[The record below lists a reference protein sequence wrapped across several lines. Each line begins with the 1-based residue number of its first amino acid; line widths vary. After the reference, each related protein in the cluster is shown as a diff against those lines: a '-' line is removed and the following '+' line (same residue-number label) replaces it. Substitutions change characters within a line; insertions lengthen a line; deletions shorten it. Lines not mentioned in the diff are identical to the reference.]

1 MRKLSLRVLQRQ
13 QEVQA
18 RAPRLLQLVV
28 QRAAAQLE
36 QVRRAREQL
45 ELAQQ
50 QVRPALRELLLER
63 YQPLVQPSQ
72 AQVWLVSSVQQL
84 SLRQLSMK

>member
-1 MRKLSLRVLQRQ
+1 MRKLSLRVLRHQL
-13 QEVQA
+13 EAQA
-18 RAPRLLQLVV
+18 REHQLLQPVV
-28 QRAAAQLE
+28 QRAEAQLE
-36 QVRRAREQL
+36 QVQRALEQL
-45 ELAQQ
+45 EPAQQ
-50 QVRPALRELLLER
+50 QVRPERQELLRER

>member
-1 MRKLSLRVLQRQ
+1 MRKLNLRVLQRQ

-18 RAPRLLQLVV
+18 QVSQLLQPVV

-36 QVRRAREQL
+36 QVQRARAQQ

-50 QVRPALRELLLER
+50 QVRPALRERLRER
-63 YQPLVQPSQ
+63 YQPSVQPSQ
-72 AQVWLVSSVQQL
+72 ARALLELLELLLWR
-84 SLRQLSMK
+84 RQLSMK

>member
-1 MRKLSLRVLQRQ
+1 MRKLNLRVLQRQ
-13 QEVQA
+13 QEVRA

-28 QRAAAQLE
+28 QRAAVQLE
-36 QVRRAREQL
+36 QVQPARAL

-50 QVRPALRELLLER
+50 QVRPALRELLQEQ

-72 AQVWLVSSVQQL
+72 VLVLLVSSVRL
-84 SLRQLSMK
+84 

>member
-1 MRKLSLRVLQRQ
+1 MRKLNLRVLQRQ

-28 QRAAAQLE
+28 RRVAAQQE
-36 QVRRAREQL
+36 QAQRAREQL

-50 QVRPALRELLLER
+50 QVRPALRELLQVR
-63 YQPLVQPSQ
+63 YQPLVRPL
-72 AQVWLVSSVQQL
+72 QVLV
-84 SLRQLSMK
+84 